1 MNKYFAVLGLPATA
15 SKDEIRRKYR
25 QLVLIWHPD
34 RNPAPEAH
42 AKFIALTEAYDILM
56 GERPAPRAR
65 TTYTYT
71 TPKQKVPRQKPA
83 SAQRQDTRASHDD
96 LLRRKFEG
104 IRSEYLRAHD
114 REARK
119 KNMYRTAYFLFGSAA
134 TLVLLCLSVPLLFSA
149 PGHLTWTLPCGIG
162 AGMILLW
169 RGGRYKLRAD
179 MIFSGRNNYTM
190 ADIKEFF
197 VETAGFDL
205 KEQQRW

>member
-1 MNKYFAVLGLPATA
+1 MNKYYAVLGLPPGA
-15 SKDEIRRKYR
+15 SKDQVRSAYRK
-25 QLVLIWHPD
+25 LVFMWHPD
-34 RNPAPEAH
+34 RNPSPEAQG
-42 AKFIALTEAYDILM
+42 KFIAITEAYDILM

-71 TPKQKVPRQKPA
+71 TPKQKAPKAKPA
-83 SAQRQDTRASHDD
+83 SSQRQDTRASQDD

-119 KNMYRTAYFLFGSAA
+119 KNMYRMAYFLFGAA
-134 TLVLLCLSVPLLFSA
+134 STIFALCVAVPLVFSA

-162 AGMILLW
+162 ASMLLLW

-197 VETAGFDL
+197 VENIGYSGPL
-205 KEQQRW
+205 YKS